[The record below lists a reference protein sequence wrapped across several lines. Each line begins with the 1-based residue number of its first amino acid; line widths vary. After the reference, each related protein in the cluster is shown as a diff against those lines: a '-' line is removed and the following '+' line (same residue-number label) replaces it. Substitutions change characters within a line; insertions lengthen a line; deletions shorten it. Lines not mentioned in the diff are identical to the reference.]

1 LLGLAGLAVAPAEEC
16 RLLLTPASS
25 RGTCPTPVGLPRLAE
40 IPLRAVKNSQRAAV
54 NVLVTAVSGGGSE
67 ERLGALSLYPVD
79 RPAVFILRLRQAA
92 RIAFT
97 LTPGMSPVS
106 VEVGPVRWLYEEPR

>member
-1 LLGLAGLAVAPAEEC
+1 M
-16 RLLLTPASS
+16 
-25 RGTCPTPVGLPRLAE
+25 PVGFPRLAE
-40 IPLRAVKNSQRAAV
+40 IQLRAIENSQQAAV
-54 NVLVTAVSGGGSE
+54 SILVTAVSTGGSE
-67 ERLGALSLYPVD
+67 ESMGALSLYPVD

-97 LTPGMSPVS
+97 LTPGKSPVS